1 VNRARGGRPGCGC
14 SGLPAFLLAALAGG
28 AVIGWPI
35 YLDTAGTQTSGVII
49 EKRESVRMVYDE
61 WFRRFEVTASYS
73 IPEQPVQHRAVCDVD
88 EETYDSLHPGRAVVV
103 HYFRNLLFQPFLPAT
118 RLAPCSSVASIRV
131 NFRRIRP
138 LIAIVLALLAIL
150 FVWRVL
156 RIRIAAWLLLAW
168 LCVAFYTLVLPRAEP
183 DPQQPLPARATVDS
197 ITAIDTVGESSESEG
212 IPLPQPYQVVQLKF
226 VPPGMDTAVTV
237 VDKVDEDSVPALKE
251 GQSVAIV
258 YDAANVRVARIQG
271 GTRSFPERA
280 RMLVIL
286 CCIGLA
292 VLAWGFGRLF
302 RKARRRL
309 PS

>member
-1 VNRARGGRPGCGC
+1 MNRARGGRPGCGC

-212 IPLPQPYQVVQLKF
+212 IH
-226 VPPGMDTAVTV
+226 
-237 VDKVDEDSVPALKE
+237 S
-251 GQSVAIV
+251 
-258 YDAANVRVARIQG
+258 
-271 GTRSFPERA
+271 RS
-280 RMLVIL
+280 LTKL
-286 CCIGLA
+286 CSLSSSHQEWI
-292 VLAWGFGRLF
+292 RQ
-302 RKARRRL
+302 
-309 PS
+309 